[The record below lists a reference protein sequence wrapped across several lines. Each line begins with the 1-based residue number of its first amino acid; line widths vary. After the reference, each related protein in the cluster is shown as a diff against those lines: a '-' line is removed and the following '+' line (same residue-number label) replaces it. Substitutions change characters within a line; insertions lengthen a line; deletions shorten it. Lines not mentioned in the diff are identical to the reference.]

1 VKLELFIAKRHLT
14 KRSFGGFIS
23 MNFFISIAGVALGVM
38 ALIVVLSVM
47 SGFDRELKSKIVGV
61 QPHILVEK
69 VGGVDEVAQTLFEI
83 QKLGIK
89 DIISV
94 APYVQGQAIV
104 RSDAYATGVIVRGV
118 DIQSEDLDLVRKNM
132 RSGALAFTEVPMQV
146 KRWFGKVETRMIG
159 RVLVGESLAAALSV
173 RVGDIVS
180 VISPDEDKP
189 SKLTEI
195 RKTKSD
201 FFQIGGIFRLGM
213 NDFDSSLALISLPHA
228 QSIYHLEDRVSGIGI
243 RVKDVE
249 LADKVKEEIQDHFDS
264 PFVFQSWID
273 LNRHFF
279 SALKVEKTVMTI
291 LLSLIILVAAFNIV
305 SSLTMVAMEKTKDI
319 GILRALG
326 ATASSIREVFLIEGL
341 MIGVTGVFLGA
352 ILGLWLTLHL
362 NEVSDFLEKAFGISV
377 FPSDIYYFDK
387 IPAQI
392 NSGDIVTI
400 VLSALVM
407 ALAAGIYP
415 AHQAAQLHPVEA
427 LRHE

>member
-1 VKLELFIAKRHLT
+1 MKFELFVAKRHLT

-23 MNFFISIAGVALGVM
+23 MNFFISITGVALGVM

-61 QPHILVEK
+61 QPHIIIEK
-69 VGGVDEVAQTLFEI
+69 VGGVDNVAQTLVEI
-83 QKLGIK
+83 QSLGIK
-89 DIISV
+89 DIVSV

-104 RSDAYATGVIVRGV
+104 RSDSFATGVIVRGADV
-118 DIQSEDLDLVRKNM
+118 SSADLDLVRKNM
-132 RSGALAFTEVPMQV
+132 RTGELDFSEVPMTI
-146 KRWFGKVETRMIG
+146 KRWFGREETHPIG
-159 RVLVGESLAAALSV
+159 RVVIGDSLASALSV
-173 RVGDIVS
+173 RVGD
-180 VISPDEDKP
+180 VISLITPDDQKP
-189 SKLTEI
+189 SHLTEV

-201 FFQIGGIFRLGM
+201 FFQVAGIFRLGM
-213 NDFDSSLALISLPHA
+213 NDFDSSLALISLPQA
-228 QSIYHLEDRVSGIGI
+228 QSVYHLEDRVSGIGV

-249 LADKVKEEIQDHFDS
+249 LADKVKDQILEHFDS
-264 PFVFQSWID
+264 PYVFQSWID
-273 LNRHFF
+273 LNKHFF

-291 LLSLIILVAAFNIV
+291 LLSLIVVVAAFNIV

-326 ATASSIREVFLIEGL
+326 STAGSVREIFLIEGL
-341 MIGVTGVFLGA
+341 MIGVTGVITGA

-387 IPAQI
+387 IPTQI
-392 NSGDIVTI
+392 NGGDIVTI
-400 VLSALVM
+400 VFAALIM
-407 ALAAGIYP
+407 ALIAGIYP
-415 AHQAAQLHPVEA
+415 AHQAANLHPVEA

>member
-1 VKLELFIAKRHLT
+1 MKLELFIAKRHLT

>member
-1 VKLELFIAKRHLT
+1 MKLELFVAKRHLT

-61 QPHILVEK
+61 QPHIIVEK
-69 VGGVDEVAQTLFEI
+69 VGGLDDVAQTVVEI
-83 QKLGIK
+83 QSLGVKEIV
-89 DIISV
+89 S
-94 APYVQGQAIV
+94 ASPYVQSQAII
-104 RSDAYATGVIVRGV
+104 RSDSFATGVIVRGV
-118 DIQSEDLDLVRKNM
+118 DGNSDDLDLVRKNM
-132 RSGALAFTEVPMQV
+132 RAGAVDFSNVPMTI
-146 KRWFGKVETRMIG
+146 KRWFGREETHPIG
-159 RVLVGESLAAALSV
+159 QVLIGDSLAAALSV
-173 RVGDIVS
+173 KVGDI
-180 VISPDEDKP
+180 ISLVTPEGAKP
-189 SKLTEI
+189 SELTEV

-201 FFQIGGIFRLGM
+201 FFKVSGIFRLGM
-213 NDFDSSLALISLPHA
+213 NDFDSSLALISLSQA
-228 QSIYHLEDRVSGIGI
+228 QSVYHLEDRVSGIGI

-249 LADKVKEEIQDHFDS
+249 TADKVKDQILEHFDS
-264 PFVFQSWID
+264 PYVFQSWID

-291 LLSLIILVAAFNIV
+291 LLSLIVLVAAFNIV

-326 ATASSIREVFLIEGL
+326 STAGSVRQIFLIEGL
-341 MIGVTGVFLGA
+341 MIGVTGVVTGA
-352 ILGLWLTLHL
+352 ILGLWFTLHL
-362 NEVSDFLEKAFGISV
+362 NEIADFLEKAFGITV

-387 IPAQI
+387 IPTQI
-392 NSGDIVTI
+392 NMGDIVTI
-400 VLSALVM
+400 VLAALVM

-415 AHQAAQLHPVEA
+415 AHQAANLHPVEA